1 MNVRMSYG
9 KRLAAALLAGVAV
22 VAGLYGWWS
31 AGGCI
36 PWWIRRLS
44 RRWRLRRFSWWRWRL
59 LVASTAV
66 GSVASTRGASP
77 EEARDLATA
86 VSLIAAAM
94 GVLAAAAGAAST
106 VRARSATAPFTVQQS
121 HGEFSSDAGAR
132 QQNRFNE
139 ANTLQ
144 SNRYNAT
151 NSLQSNRYNDARNVQ
166 INRQNDFNSYSG
178 SWGGYFLGLGF
189 GAGLAIGASVAA
201 LPAAA
206 VALSV
211 AGVPTWLIKW
221 HLLCVARRPV
231 CRYRSPHRCGGPNH
245 SAVVL
250 DPLCGFG
257 VIYDCDG
264 AYYSPVGMAMPFR
277 PPGGNPGNE
286 PAVWSG

>member
-22 VAGLYGWWS
+22 VAGLTVGGQQVAAFRGGFGGFHGGGGFGGFHGGGGGFGGFHGGGFGGFHSGGFAGGSSRFGDGGFFDRSSDGGFGRGGWGSVHS
-31 AGGCI
+31 AGT
-36 PWWIRRLS
+36 
-44 RRWRLRRFSWWRWRL
+44 FS
-59 LVASTAV
+59 
-66 GSVASTRGASP
+66 
-77 EEARDLATA
+77 D
-86 VSLIAAAM
+86 
-94 GVLAAAAGAAST
+94 
-106 VRARSATAPFTVQQS
+106 RADTFQQS

-144 SNRYNAT
+144 SNRYNAA

-178 SWGGYFLGLGF
+178 SWGGYYSGLGF

-211 AGVPTWLIKW
+211 AGTPYWLFKW

-257 VIYDCDG
+257 DRVRLQRCIL
-264 AYYSPVGMAMPFR
+264 
-277 PPGGNPGNE
+277 
-286 PAVWSG
+286 